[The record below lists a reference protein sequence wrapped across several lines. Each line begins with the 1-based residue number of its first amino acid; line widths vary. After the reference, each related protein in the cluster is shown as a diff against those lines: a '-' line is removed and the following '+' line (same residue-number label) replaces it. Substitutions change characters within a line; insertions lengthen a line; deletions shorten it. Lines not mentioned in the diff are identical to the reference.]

1 MNNKEMT
8 FESALNELE
17 TIVNKL
23 ETGNVNLEESLA
35 LYKKSIELYNVCNQF
50 LNEAK
55 KTVEII
61 KNENYEDSDIVSDV
75 IID

>member
-35 LYKKSIELYNVCNQF
+35 LYKKSIELYSVCNKF